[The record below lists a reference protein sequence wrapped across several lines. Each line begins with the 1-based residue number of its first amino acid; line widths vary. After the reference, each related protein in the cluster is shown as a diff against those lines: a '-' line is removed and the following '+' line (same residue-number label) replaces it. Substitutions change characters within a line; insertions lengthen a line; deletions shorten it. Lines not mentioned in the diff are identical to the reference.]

1 MKKETDKHEMRVRL
15 SLGFHLPP
23 GNDKQTK
30 PAYLSITGYFTLPS
44 HSTELRVSR
53 PNWDSYEAN
62 QNIWS
67 NVQLE
72 KSNDFYMKL
81 NLREEKSTTR

>member
-53 PNWDSYEAN
+53 PN
-62 QNIWS
+62 
-67 NVQLE
+67 
-72 KSNDFYMKL
+72 
-81 NLREEKSTTR
+81 